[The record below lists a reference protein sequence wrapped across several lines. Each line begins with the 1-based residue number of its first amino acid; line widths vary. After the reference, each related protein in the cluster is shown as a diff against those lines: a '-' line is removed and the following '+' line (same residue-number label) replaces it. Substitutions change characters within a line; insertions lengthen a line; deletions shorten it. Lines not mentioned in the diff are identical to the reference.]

1 MNTQLLSNLLQY
13 LSELK
18 EPSRTE
24 LLPALL
30 EAQRLFGY
38 VPEEAIDLISEKLHV
53 SQVEIFGVISFYSLL
68 YTKPTAKTVIRICT
82 SPLCSQKGSHK
93 IQTALQ
99 EKLGIEEGI
108 PSADGLFMVESVHC
122 LGLCA
127 HSPSALVNETPICH
141 ISENK
146 LDDLMEGKGDKP
158 LARAFSDNPVL
169 TGRFGNIEPESID
182 DFIREDGFK
191 GFTHALTLARE
202 TIFSKVKSSGLLGRG
217 GAAFPT
223 GIKGESTAKG
233 KAEEIYVICNADES
247 EPGTFKDRVMLL
259 NDPYS
264 VLEGMLITAY
274 AIGSTKGFIYIRG
287 EYAQAQDLFAKVLKN
302 AEEKGYLGEN
312 ILNSGFTFHVEIRS
326 GAGAY
331 ICGEETALFESIEGK
346 RGYPRNKPPYPVE
359 FGVFGK
365 PTDINNVE
373 TFSYISQ
380 IFGEKRDNS
389 STRLFCLSGDVKR
402 AGLYELPFGIPL
414 IELINDWGGGTREGR
429 KIKTIILGGASGSFV
444 PEKHWNIA
452 LDQKS
457 LKEAGLSMGSGV
469 IMVFDETR
477 EIPSILNDI
486 SSFFNHESCG
496 KCYPCQLG
504 SRKQHEII
512 SRIHRSGPLSDDRE
526 KLMDIG
532 LTMTDASLCGL
543 GQTASSAVL
552 SAIKLWPELFT
563 AREETP
569 Q

>member
-1 MNTQLLSNLLQY
+1 MNEQLLRDLLLYLNNLGI
-13 LSELK
+13 S
-18 EPSRTE
+18 SRTE
-24 LLPALL
+24 LLPSLL
-30 EAQRLFGY
+30 KAQKLFGY
-38 VPEEAIDLISEKLHV
+38 IPEEAIEIISEKLGV
-53 SQVEIFGVISFYSLL
+53 SQVEIYGVISFYSLL
-68 YTKPTAKTVIRICT
+68 YVKPTADTVIRICT

-93 IQTALQ
+93 IQKALQ
-99 EKLGIEEGI
+99 EKLGIKEGI
-108 PSADGLFMVESVHC
+108 PSTDGLFMVESVHC

-127 HSPSALVNETPICH
+127 HSPSALVNEIPICH

-146 LDDLMEGKGDKP
+146 LDDLIEGKGSKP

-169 TGRFGNIEPESID
+169 TSRFGTIEADSIN

-191 GFTHALTLARE
+191 GFIHALTLDQE
-202 TIFSKVKSSGLLGRG
+202 TIISNVKASGLLGRG

-223 GIKGESTAKG
+223 GLKEESTAKDEA
-233 KAEEIYVICNADES
+233 KEVYVICNADES

-274 AIGSTKGFIYIRG
+274 AIGSHKGFIYIRG
-287 EYAQAQDLFAKVLKN
+287 EYDQAQELFAKVLKN

-312 ILNSGFTFHVEIRS
+312 ILNSGFSFHVEIRS

-346 RGYPRNKPPYPVE
+346 RGYPRNKPPYPVDS
-359 FGVFGK
+359 GVFGK

-373 TFSYISQ
+373 TFSYISR

-414 IELINDWGGGTREGR
+414 IELINDWGGGTKEDR

-444 PEKHWNIA
+444 PEKYWDIP

-457 LKEAGLSMGSGV
+457 LREAGLSMGSGV
-469 IMVFDETR
+469 IMVFDETK

-512 SRIHRSGPLSDDRE
+512 SRIHKSGPLPDDRD
-526 KLMDIG
+526 KLLDIG
-532 LTMTDASLCGL
+532 FTMKDASLCGL

-552 SAIKLWPELFT
+552 SAINLWPELFT
-563 AREETP
+563 AKGGP
-569 Q
+569 LQ